1 MKELLQLYAAHNAWA
16 NLLLTDTIKQLPK
29 ETINQEMQSSFP
41 SIFKTVL
48 HLLDAESMWWQR
60 IKLQEHIE
68 RPSEHFTGNFVE
80 LQKKL
85 LQQSAQYEQ
94 WVAAANEFQLQHVFA
109 YQRSKT
115 EQCKQPIAETL
126 LHIFNHG
133 SFHRGQ
139 LVTLLRQAGVA
150 KIPSTDFSTYY
161 RQRKNHQSAKK

>member
-1 MKELLQLYAAHNAWA
+1 MKELLQQYASYNAWA
-16 NLLLTDTIKQLPK
+16 NLVLTDTIKQLP
-29 ETINQEMQSSFP
+29 EDAINQEMLSSFP

-68 RPSEHFTGNFVE
+68 RPSENFTGSFAE

-85 LQQSAQYEQ
+85 LQQSAQYEI
-94 WVAAANEFQLQHVFA
+94 WVATANEFQLQHVFA

-139 LVTLLRQAGVA
+139 LVTLLRQAGIT
-150 KIPSTDFSTYY
+150 KIPSTDFSAYY
-161 RQRKNHQSAKK
+161 RQRKNQPAKK

>member
-1 MKELLQLYAAHNAWA
+1 MKELLQQFAGHNAWA
-16 NLLLTDTIKQLPK
+16 NLLITDTVKQLPEEIIK
-29 ETINQEMQSSFP
+29 EEILSSFP
-41 SIFKTVL
+41 SIFTTVL
-48 HLLDAESMWWQR
+48 HLLDAENIWWQR
-60 IKLQEHIE
+60 IKLQEHIQ
-68 RPSEHFTGNFVE
+68 RPSETFTGNFEE
-80 LQKKL
+80 LQKTL

-139 LVTLLRQAGVA
+139 LVTLLRQARVTI
-150 KIPSTDFSTYY
+150 IPSTDFNLYL
-161 RQRKNHQSAKK
+161 RQRKNQSTKK

>member
-1 MKELLQLYAAHNAWA
+1 MKELLQQYAGHNAWA
-16 NLLLTDTIKQLPK
+16 NLMLTDTIKELPD
-29 ETINQEMQSSFP
+29 ETIYQEMLSSFP

-68 RPSEHFTGNFVE
+68 RPSEHFTGNFAE

-94 WVAAANEFQLQHVFA
+94 WVATLNEFQLQHVFA

-115 EQCKQPIAETL
+115 EQIKQPIAETL

-139 LVTLLRQAGVA
+139 LVTLLRQKGIT
-150 KIPSTDFSTYY
+150 KIPSTDFNAYY
-161 RQRKNHQSAKK
+161 RQLKNHSAKK

>member
-1 MKELLQLYAAHNAWA
+1 MKELLQQYAGYNAWA
-16 NLLLTDTIKQLPK
+16 NLLLTDAIKQLS
-29 ETINQEMQSSFP
+29 EEIIHQEIESSFG
-41 SIFKTVL
+41 SIYKTVL

-60 IKLQEHIE
+60 IKLQEHIK
-68 RPSEHFTGNFVE
+68 RPSENFTGNFVE

-85 LQQSAQYEQ
+85 LQQSAHYEELI
-94 WVAAANEFQLQHVFA
+94 AAANEFQLQHVFA

-139 LVTLLRQAGVA
+139 LVTLLRNVGVT
-150 KIPSTDFSTYY
+150 KIPATDFSAYY
-161 RQRKNHQSAKK
+161 RQQKNHSAKK

>member
-1 MKELLQLYAAHNAWA
+1 MKELLQQFAGHNAWA
-16 NLLLTDTIKQLPK
+16 NLLITDTVKQLPE
-29 ETINQEMQSSFP
+29 ETIRQEMLSSFP

-48 HLLDAESMWWQR
+48 HLLDAENIWWQR
-60 IKLQEHIE
+60 IKLQEHIQ
-68 RPSEHFTGNFVE
+68 RPSETFTGNFEE
-80 LQKKL
+80 LQKTL

-126 LHIFNHG
+126 IHIFNHG

-139 LVTLLRQAGVA
+139 LVTLLRQAGVTT
-150 KIPSTDFSTYY
+150 IPSTDFNLYF
-161 RQRKNHQSAKK
+161 RQRKNHSTKK

>member
-1 MKELLQLYAAHNAWA
+1 MKELLQQYAGYNAWA
-16 NLLLTDTIKQLPK
+16 NLLLTDTIKQLP
-29 ETINQEMQSSFP
+29 EGTIQQEMQSSFS

-68 RPSEHFTGNFVE
+68 RPSENFTGNFAE

-85 LQQSAQYEQ
+85 LQQSVQYEQ
-94 WVAAANEFQLQHVFA
+94 WIAAANEFQLQHVFA

-115 EQCKQPIAETL
+115 ELCKQPIAETL

-139 LVTLLRQAGVA
+139 LVTLLRQAGVT
-150 KIPSTDFSTYY
+150 KIPATDFSAYY
-161 RQRKNHQSAKK
+161 RQRKNQSAKK